1 MLFHENL
8 RDIWWHLIC
17 TSYLFSMSITVI
29 RCWRTPL
36 FQLFLEES
44 WRNKHHLY
52 NENLFRLFSGEQMLS
67 SIKSKRCCTVRIY
80 RANREHGFFN
90 KKRPVVGMWYVIIS
104 NYCSI
109 IYSLFF
115 IIYGMSPHIHTH
127 TFGELTEKPWSAGP
141 GFMLLADPKTNQ
153 KPTIERTFFQV
164 RNAMRPKDFGLDAMP
179 KAITLSN
186 FFSFLEVPTN
196 ANVVNSP
203 AFVGFLFGG
212 FSSSPTFGWVS
223 KWSWRTPTF
232 AGVFFLKVSGK
243 FGEIQYGG

>member
-1 MLFHENL
+1 MLFHANL

-17 TSYLFSMSITVI
+17 TFYLFS
-29 RCWRTPL
+29 RCWRTRL

-67 SIKSKRCCTVRIY
+67 SIKSKRCCTVRLY
-80 RANREHGFFN
+80 CANHEHGFFN
-90 KKRPVVGMWYVIIS
+90 KKRPVVGMWYVFIS
-104 NYCSI
+104 TVQSYI
-109 IYSLFF
+109 HFF
-115 IIYGMSPHIHTH
+115 LNLRHITPHIYTH
-127 TFGELTEKPWSAGP
+127 IRRINRKPLGCRSRFHVACRSKI
-141 GFMLLADPKTNQ
+141 KTNQ

-164 RNAMRPKDFGLDAMP
+164 RKTMRPKDFGLDAMP

-196 ANVVNSP
+196 ANVVNSL

-212 FSSSPTFGWVS
+212 FFSSPTFGWVS

-232 AGVFFLKVSGK
+232 AGLFFLKVSGK
-243 FGEIQYGG
+243 FGEIQYGKVV